1 MIKPITEDD
10 LRKPEFRGINLDE
23 YEWDGT
29 GENIVRKDRWEMCV
43 RSNAPLSD
51 TKLEPRTLALLEA
64 SGMVTVGHLLNAYY
78 EERLRSI
85 EGIGVRRAGEVY
97 FEVIAPIQERSR
109 WFALNRKSRK
119 KS

>member
-1 MIKPITEDD
+1 MSLTK
-10 LRKPEFRGINLDE
+10 LRKH
-23 YEWDGT
+23 T
-29 GENIVRKDRWEMCV
+29 
-43 RSNAPLSD
+43 ALSD

-97 FEVIAPIQERSR
+97 FEVVVPIQERSR
-109 WFALNRKSRK
+109 WIAMNRKSRK

>member
-1 MIKPITEDD
+1 
-10 LRKPEFRGINLDE
+10 
-23 YEWDGT
+23 
-29 GENIVRKDRWEMCV
+29 
-43 RSNAPLSD
+43 
-51 TKLEPRTLALLEA
+51 
-64 SGMVTVGHLLNAYY
+64 MVTVGHLLNAYY

-97 FEVIAPIQERSR
+97 FEVVAPIQERSR